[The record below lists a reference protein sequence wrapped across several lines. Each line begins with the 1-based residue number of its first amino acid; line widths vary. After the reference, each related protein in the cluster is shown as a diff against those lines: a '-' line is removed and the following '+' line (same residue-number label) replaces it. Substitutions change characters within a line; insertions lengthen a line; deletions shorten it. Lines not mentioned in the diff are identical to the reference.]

1 MLLPNYQ
8 YDRTLLIP
16 ENQDVSIQIPASF
29 IGKQVE
35 VIAFTINETID
46 QSEIKDQPL
55 THYASEVSLAKE
67 WLTFEEDEAWVN
79 L

>member
-1 MLLPNYQ
+1 MI
-8 YDRTLLIP
+8 RTLLIP

-29 IGKQVE
+29 VGKQVE

-46 QSEIKDQPL
+46 QSEAKDIPL
-55 THYASEVSLAKE
+55 THYASENSLVKD
-67 WLTFEEDEAWVN
+67 WLTCEEDEAWAN